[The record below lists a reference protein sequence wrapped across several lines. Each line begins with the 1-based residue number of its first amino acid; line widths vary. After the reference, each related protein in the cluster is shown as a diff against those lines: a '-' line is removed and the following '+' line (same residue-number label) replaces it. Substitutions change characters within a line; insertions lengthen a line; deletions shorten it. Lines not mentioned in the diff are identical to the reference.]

1 MEMTTIDEKIY
12 FNPGDLVMVRQE
24 ALENKPVM
32 YVLEKITRNI
42 TTKDGIADNVFL
54 GIKTRWFDKNQVLR
68 EAIFSTKDLIHV

>member
-1 MEMTTIDEKIY
+1 
-12 FNPGDLVMVRQE
+12 
-24 ALENKPVM
+24 M